1 MITVISSLR
10 QGWVALRLLLVMTVL
25 LGIAYPVAMFAAGR
39 IVSGTS
45 DGSFVT
51 DSSGAVVGS
60 ALIGQE
66 FDGDQ
71 WFWSRPSVA
80 GEGYDALSSGGSN
93 LAADNP
99 DLVATVGDRQAA
111 VAEADGVRPQDVAA
125 DAVTASGSGLDPD
138 ISPEYA
144 RQQVAR
150 VAAARGLDPADVTR
164 LVEEGTQGRLL
175 GFVGEPRV
183 NVLRLNLA
191 LEALG

>member
-1 MITVISSLR
+1 MVSSLR

-80 GEGYDALSSGGSN
+80 GDGYDALSSGGSN

-111 VAEADGVRPQDVAA
+111 VAEADGVRPEDVAA

-175 GFVGEPRV
+175 GFIGEPRV